1 MKPGPMKLDFGLTR
15 NVPQNILSG
24 QNAVKTQ
31 YSNLLIQL
39 SRPIPVLPFKFT
51 AACLLLG
58 LLSACASGPPKS
70 VDEIISDAV
79 RNQPAETT
87 TETEAPTAEDYI
99 HLASE
104 SIGAQ
109 RQQYLLKAAE
119 LLYQRGDIQSA
130 SNQLQHLDAA
140 QLENVRQV
148 EIQLLAA
155 KIAIANDNPTQ
166 ALELLPAADGLT
178 LPQLIATRK
187 VRADASLALGDP
199 MQAVHIRID
208 LERDLVAD
216 DEKAQNHEAIWSALS
231 QVPSVDLKA
240 SPEDDVDTRGW
251 IDLARVMRNAQT
263 NISSLQQNIL
273 DWGTRYP
280 LHPVSNSFINR
291 LIDDYL
297 KDYTPAQ
304 GVAVLLPM
312 QGRYKA
318 ASDAIRG
325 GIISAWYNEGHIEK
339 PLLRFYDTGDE
350 ENDFEQ
356 LYQRALMDGASYVIG
371 PLDKNTVGR
380 LAQQHELELP
390 VLTLNYAENP
400 LSSTVNLYQFGLL
413 PEDEAAQVADMAI
426 RNGRSR
432 AAVLLPNSDWGRRL
446 YTAFTRRFELLGG
459 SVLVVQQYGAD
470 VDDYSQPLKHMLNLD
485 DSEERHRSLERL
497 LGTKLEFTPHR
508 RQDID
513 MLFLVATSRSAR
525 GIMPALKFHHA
536 GDLPVFATSHVYPGQ
551 IDRADDR
558 DLNGLVFCDLPWTLV
573 SDDKLKQ
580 TFDKDWSDQHAYT
593 RLFALGIDA
602 YHLIRNLKYL
612 QSHEFARFS
621 GETGNISMDQNQR
634 LHRELLWAKFN
645 RGVPVYMDT
654 TTPIVAPEADETE
667 QMSRDDPVPERS

>member
-304 GVAVLLPM
+304 SVAVLLPM
-312 QGRYKA
+312 QGRYQA
-318 ASDAIRG
+318 ASAAIRG
-325 GIISAWYNEGHIEK
+325 GIISAWYNEGHTEK
-339 PLLRFYDTGDE
+339 TGAAFLRYRRRGKRFRT
-350 ENDFEQ
+350 
-356 LYQRALMDGASYVIG
+356 A
-371 PLDKNTVGR
+371 
-380 LAQQHELELP
+380 
-390 VLTLNYAENP
+390 
-400 LSSTVNLYQFGLL
+400 L
-413 PEDEAAQVADMAI
+413 PESPA
-426 RNGRSR
+426 
-432 AAVLLPNSDWGRRL
+432 GRRQL
-446 YTAFTRRFELLGG
+446 R
-459 SVLVVQQYGAD
+459 D
-470 VDDYSQPLKHMLNLD
+470 W
-485 DSEERHRSLERL
+485 
-497 LGTKLEFTPHR
+497 
-508 RQDID
+508 
-513 MLFLVATSRSAR
+513 SAR
-525 GIMPALKFHHA
+525 
-536 GDLPVFATSHVYPGQ
+536 Q
-551 IDRADDR
+551 
-558 DLNGLVFCDLPWTLV
+558 
-573 SDDKLKQ
+573 
-580 TFDKDWSDQHAYT
+580 
-593 RLFALGIDA
+593 
-602 YHLIRNLKYL
+602 
-612 QSHEFARFS
+612 E
-621 GETGNISMDQNQR
+621 
-634 LHRELLWAKFN
+634 HREPA
-645 RGVPVYMDT
+645 GT
-654 TTPIVAPEADETE
+654 AA
-667 QMSRDDPVPERS
+667 